1 MTKRFRTVRL
11 GKNQKEFLRTYCP
24 EDRMFTSEEEMI
36 KIANVL
42 KLIGKDYLQ
51 LSRLRNA
58 VVQFY
63 SEKEVF
69 CIPAMQSV
77 TAVIDVYK
85 LRAGGP
91 V

>member
-1 MTKRFRTVRL
+1 MAMRFRTVRL

-24 EDRMFTSEEEMI
+24 KDRMFTSEEEMI
-36 KIANVL
+36 KIAGVF
-42 KLIGKDYLQ
+42 KLVGKDYLQ
-51 LSRLRNA
+51 LTRLRNA

-63 SEKEVF
+63 SEKEDF

-77 TAVIDVYK
+77 TAVIDYYK
-85 LRAGGP
+85 TRKGYP